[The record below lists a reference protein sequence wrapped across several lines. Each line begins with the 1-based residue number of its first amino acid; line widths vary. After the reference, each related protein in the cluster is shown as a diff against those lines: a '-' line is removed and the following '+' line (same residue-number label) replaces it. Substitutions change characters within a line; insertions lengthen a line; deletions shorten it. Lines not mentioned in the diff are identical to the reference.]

1 MWDISHYNK
10 IIKELKEC
18 VMKNF
23 DVIAYTKLD
32 GTVPVNEFLYTLSEK
47 MRAKILKE
55 FDMLADYGNELREPY
70 TKYVGDGIFELRVKS
85 GSDISRVMYF
95 FYVGKRIILTN
106 GFIKKTNKTPK
117 CEIELAR
124 KYRRDYLSREEQ

>member
-1 MWDISHYNK
+1 
-10 IIKELKEC
+10 
-18 VMKNF
+18 MKNF

-47 MRAKILKE
+47 MRAKVLRE

-70 TKYVGDGIFELRVKS
+70 TKYIGDGIFELRVKA

-95 FYVGKRIILTN
+95 FYIGKRIILTN

-117 CEIELAR
+117 CEIELAQ
-124 KYRRDYLSREEQ
+124 KYRRDYLNREEQ